1 MSGTDL
7 LIGQTVSHYR
17 IIEKLGG
24 GGMGVVYKAEDTR
37 LHRLVALKFLPENVA
52 NDPHALARFQREAQA
67 ASALNHSNI
76 CTIHDIGEVDGKAFI
91 AMEYLDGATLKHIIS
106 RRPLELERWLDI
118 CIEIADGLD
127 AAHSQ
132 GIVHRDIKPANI
144 FVTNRGHAK
153 ILDFGL
159 AKLPIAKVSARNGD
173 TLATL
178 SDDPAHLTSPGTA
191 LGTVAYMSPEQVR
204 AKDLDARTDLFSFG
218 VVLYEMATGQL
229 PFRGES
235 SGVIFTSILERTPV
249 SPIRLN
255 PDLPAELERIID
267 KAIEK
272 DRDVRYQSASE
283 IRADLK
289 RFKRD
294 TQSGR
299 TAGLP
304 TDQPPRSKV
313 PRLLVLTGVGATAL
327 LVAAVLVFKSHWFRS
342 EQKKN
347 LVQRDLTA
355 NSSDN
360 SLLRAVISPDG
371 KQLAYADQANG
382 LYLLQIDTGEKR
394 SFSGV
399 VTTVPVS
406 WFPDG
411 THLLVR
417 SLDTTEIWK
426 MSTLDGRAQK
436 LLEAKL
442 EATAAAVSPD
452 GAQIAFVRGQQGHE
466 IWVVGADGENPHRI
480 LSLDQL
486 FTYSLAWS
494 PTSRRIVFSKED
506 RTETNAIEAALES
519 CDREGGQRVQILSD
533 KRLRGPNQLTDLSW
547 SADGR
552 VFYSL
557 REPAPNT
564 SSDNIW
570 ALEVDPNTGRVR
582 GPSSQITNGLGFAKS
597 GFSESADGRRF
608 ALLRTH
614 QQDTV
619 RVAEIQ
625 QRGGVLEKSQPLR
638 GENWD
643 RWPNGWTRDSEAV
656 IYDSNP
662 RGKWEVFR
670 QDLQTHQ
677 TQTLISGPNRY
688 TDAVVSPDGQW
699 LLFTQTPSGTSRG
712 ESARLMRMPMNGGP
726 ATSVLSGKFSY
737 DCASRA
743 NVCVIAEDSKNQR
756 IFASLD
762 PVKGRGSELAR
773 ANLSSE
779 AYGWSLSADGK
790 TIAALTDSDSSRVQ
804 IIRIFGPREDAI
816 KLDGWILQGVS
827 WSPDNLHLY
836 VSGSSEDS
844 MKILLV
850 GLDGSSKILLK
861 DSQGW
866 LAGPK
871 PSPDGRHLAYLLR
884 VYETNVVM
892 LENY

>member
-1 MSGTDL
+1 M
-7 LIGQTVSHYR
+7 IGQTISHYR
-17 IIEKLGG
+17 VVEKLGG

-37 LHRLVALKFLPENVA
+37 LGRFVALKFLPEEVA
-52 NDPHALARFQREAQA
+52 QDSQALERFKREARA
-67 ASALNHSNI
+67 ASALNHPNI
-76 CTIHDIGEVDGKAFI
+76 CTIHDIGEDSGRAFI

-106 RRPLELERWLDI
+106 GRPLELERLLDI

-255 PDLPAELERIID
+255 PDLPAELERIVN

-304 TDQPPRSKV
+304 ADRTPRWKV
-313 PRLLVLTGVGATAL
+313 PHLLVLAGVVATAL
-327 LVAAVLVFKSHWFRS
+327 MVAAVLVFKSHWFRS

-360 SLLRAVISPDG
+360 PLLSAVISPDG
-371 KQLAYADQANG
+371 KQLAYADQDNG
-382 LYLLQIDTGEKR
+382 LSLLQIDTGEKR
-394 SFSGV
+394 SFLGV
-399 VTTVPVS
+399 VKKVPVS

-411 THLLVR
+411 THLLLG
-417 SLDTTEIWK
+417 SLDTREIWK
-426 MSTLDGRAQK
+426 MSTLDGSTQK

-442 EATAAAVSPD
+442 DATAAAVSPD
-452 GAQIAFVRGQQGHE
+452 GAQVAFVRGVYGHE
-466 IWVVGADGENPHRI
+466 IWLVGADGENPHRI
-480 LSLDQL
+480 LSLDPL

-506 RTETNAIEAALES
+506 RTENAIEAALES

-582 GPSSQITNGLGFAKS
+582 GPSSQITNGVGFAKS
-597 GFSESADGRRF
+597 RFSESADGRRF

-619 RVAEIQ
+619 QVAEIQ
-625 QRGGVLEKSQPLR
+625 QRSGVLGKSAALR

-643 RWPNGWTRDSEAV
+643 RWPNGWTRESEAV

-662 RGKWEVFR
+662 RGKWESYR
-670 QDLQTHQ
+670 QDVQTHQ
-677 TQTLISGPNRY
+677 TQTLISGPDHY

-699 LLFTQTPSGTSRG
+699 LLFTQTPSGASRG
-712 ESARLMRMPMNGGP
+712 ASARLMRMPTNGGP
-726 ATSVLSGKFSY
+726 ATLMLSGNFSY
-737 DCASRA
+737 DCASQA
-743 NVCVIAEDSKNQR
+743 NECVMAEDSKNRR

-773 ANLSSE
+773 ADLSSE

-790 TIAALTDSDSSRVQ
+790 TIAALTDSDKSRVQ
-804 IIRIFGPREDAI
+804 IIRILGPREDAI

-827 WSPDNLHLY
+827 WSPDNSHLY
-836 VSGSSEDS
+836 VSGYSEDS
-844 MKILLV
+844 MNILLV
-850 GLDGSSKILLK
+850 SLDGSFKVLLK